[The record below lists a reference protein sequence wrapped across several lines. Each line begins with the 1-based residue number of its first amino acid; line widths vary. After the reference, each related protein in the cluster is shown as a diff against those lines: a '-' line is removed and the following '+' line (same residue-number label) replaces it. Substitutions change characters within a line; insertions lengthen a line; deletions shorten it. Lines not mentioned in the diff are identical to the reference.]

1 MTNLKKAEDFAFQEA
16 SHKFIE
22 RMQVDKITLQDLGLF
37 ENEQDAGIVGHLNFC
52 KSNGGKVQLNQ
63 YLHTP
68 LATLSQIKDRQHTLQ
83 MLIAHLGQLEQMKI
97 SNGTCLVIERFFET
111 GFTTIPASISLPGAY
126 WYQLWNKADY
136 SLLKYSVDH
145 LVLFVQNLMH
155 CISIFEKEENKPPAL
170 EQLILKLKKELHHPA
185 IESLRAKNRINN
197 PQTYLRLGYFFL
209 YQYKNSAKHLLSYFY
224 ELDALYSL
232 AKAHTK
238 YQFVF
243 PEWIEDSKPYLQ
255 VAGAV
260 HPLVE
265 NAIGN
270 NLSLIPTQ
278 NFLFLTGANMAGKST
293 FIKSIGIMVYL
304 AHIGIGA
311 PAKKI
316 HLTLMD
322 GLITNLNIADN
333 VIKGESYFYN
343 EVQRIKNTVLKIND
357 GKKNC
362 VLIDELFK
370 GTNILDAMKCST
382 KVIEGLQKINSSV
395 FILSTHLYEISD
407 QLKQYQNI
415 QFSYFETSVQDKA
428 LSFPYLLKPGVS
440 EDRIGYLILERE
452 GVVELL
458 DQL

>member
-1 MTNLKKAEDFAFQEA
+1 
-16 SHKFIE
+16 
-22 RMQVDKITLQDLGLF
+22 MQVDKITLQDLGIF

-63 YLHTP
+63 YLHSP
-68 LATLSQIKDRQHTLQ
+68 LTTLGKIKDRQQTIKLF
-83 MLIAHLGQLEQMKI
+83 IAHLDSLEQMKI

-111 GFTTIPASISLPGAY
+111 GFATIPADTSLPGAY

-136 SLLKYSVDH
+136 SLLKYSVTH
-145 LVLFVQNLMH
+145 LVLFLQNLMN
-155 CISIFEKEENKPPAL
+155 CVSLFEKEENNPQAL
-170 EQLILKLKKELHHPA
+170 EQLIQKIKKELAHPA
-185 IESLRAKNRINN
+185 IQSLRDQKINDN
-197 PQTYLRLGYFFL
+197 PQTNLRLGYFFL
-209 YQYKNSAKHLLSYFY
+209 YQYKNSAKFLLSYFY

-232 AKAHTK
+232 AKAHAK
-238 YQFVF
+238 HEFVF

-255 VAGAV
+255 VEGAV

-270 NLSLIPTQ
+270 NVSLTPSQ

-304 AHIGIGA
+304 AHIGMGA
-311 PAKKI
+311 PAKKLN
-316 HLTLMD
+316 LTLMD

-333 VIKGESYFYN
+333 VVKGESYFYN

-370 GTNILDAMKCST
+370 GTNILDAMKCSA
-382 KVIEGLQKINSSV
+382 KVIEGLQKISSSV
-395 FILSTHLYEISD
+395 FVLSTHLYEISD

-415 QFSYFETSVQDKA
+415 QFSYFETSVQDKS

-452 GVVELL
+452 GVVKLL